1 MNAGLGGS
9 SFPSGGGSRLVG
21 GSGVFFFLTHFFFL
35 VSVIIFCNSQVFLS
49 LWRLSVRIARRQ
61 TGVEAAT
68 ILLFTT
74 ECNRV
79 LQAVPRPRLPGWR
92 GAAARSRTRRGR
104 WGASWIPLSP
114 LRPRVFAELSGSRWG
129 LFWRNVFLSWHL
141 PGPPQAR
148 RSYGEDP
155 SLCGSGFPFPPYL
168 CTPASRASAVLQPQ
182 PQPPASSH
190 PEPKRG
196 AARGEDCCTST

>member
-1 MNAGLGGS
+1 MNTGLGGRCFS
-9 SFPSGGGSRLVG
+9 SGGGSRLVG
-21 GSGVFFFLTHFFFL
+21 GSGVFFFLTHFFFSI
-35 VSVIIFCNSQVFLS
+35 SVIIFCNSQVFLS

-79 LQAVPRPRLPGWR
+79 LAEPRPRLGGWR

-114 LRPRVFAELSGSRWG
+114 LRPRVFTELSGSRWG

-141 PGPPQAR
+141 PGPPR
-148 RSYGEDP
+148 REDP
-155 SLCGSGFPFPPYL
+155 TVKTLRLPDPL
-168 CTPASRASAVLQPQ
+168 
-182 PQPPASSH
+182 SH
-190 PEPKRG
+190 PTCAPLQAEPLLFG
-196 AARGEDCCTST
+196 PA